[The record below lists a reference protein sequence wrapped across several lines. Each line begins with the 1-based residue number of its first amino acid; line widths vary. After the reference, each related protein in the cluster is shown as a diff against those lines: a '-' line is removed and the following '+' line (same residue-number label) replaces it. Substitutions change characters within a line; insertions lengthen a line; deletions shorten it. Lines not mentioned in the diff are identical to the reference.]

1 MLMPK
6 RLSIVTVTMNRTE
19 HVIQSARAVARLDL
33 HAEHLIVDYGS
44 SPPLLRH
51 QLPADARIRL
61 VRVDSHDGQWW
72 LTHAYNL
79 AFALASGDCILKLDA
94 DVLLA
99 PSFARALLHQ
109 CHQGPSELLCNRLT
123 RQDWQMPSRWFITNG
138 LFVCCRHRLEALGG
152 FNPYLRGWGW
162 DEIDLY
168 SRFFLAGASMSRLP
182 SDGVTLIEHGDDQR
196 EVSLV
201 PRHRPLLPAGLGLTQ
216 ALSPTR
222 RMEANKRKNRWIAVE
237 SLNQGIRWP
246 SLRDYADAYRRHG
259 SPPLIPPIDLLS
271 AGQIQ
276 RLAPELVQALLAPTR
291 LRDLVFSCLQRVGL
305 GPYAPVPAARLLA
318 ASGIDLSLVG
328 A

>member
-1 MLMPK
+1 MAMPT

-19 HVIQSARAVARLDL
+19 HVIQSARAVARLGL

-44 SPPLLRH
+44 SPALQRQ

-61 VRVDSHDGQWW
+61 VRVDSPDGQWW

-79 AFALASGDCILKLDA
+79 AFALAAGDCILKLDA

-99 PSFARALLHQ
+99 PSFERALL
-109 CHQGPSELLCNRLT
+109 CHGQLGQSELLCNRLT
-123 RQDWQMPSRWFITNG
+123 RQDWQMPSRWFTTNG
-138 LFVCCRHRLEALGG
+138 LFVCRRDRLEALGG

-168 SRFFLAGASMSRLP
+168 SRFFLDGASISRLP
-182 SDGVTLIEHGDDQR
+182 GDGVRLIEHGDDQR
-196 EVSLV
+196 E
-201 PRHRPLLPAGLGLTQ
+201 PPLLPARLGVTQ

-246 SLRDYADAYRRHG
+246 SLPEYADAYRRHG
-259 SPPLIPPIDLLS
+259 SLPLICPIDLLS
-271 AGQIQ
+271 PGQIQ
-276 RLAPELVQALLAPTR
+276 RLAPELVHALLAPNR
-291 LRDLVFSCLQRVGL
+291 LRDLVYSCLQRAGF
-305 GPYAPVPAARLLA
+305 GPYAPGPAARLLA
-318 ASGIDLSLVG
+318 ACGIDLSLVS